1 MVIDMQNGDLMIIFP
16 QNEKEGI
23 HELNE
28 FGEIVP
34 PEDTYDLHISFT
46 STVCILT
53 EEIVS
58 SFPYS
63 CHQLIKHIQRKQRE
77 SEVVDH

>member
-34 PEDTYDLHISFT
+34 PEDTYDL
-46 STVCILT
+46 
-53 EEIVS
+53 ER
-58 SFPYS
+58 
-63 CHQLIKHIQRKQRE
+63 RKQVL
-77 SEVVDH
+77 EVLRVVGAFNSFAK